1 MTATTSVEK
10 LWQYKSKFSLDV
22 EQILAF
28 ASSMLLLAW
37 SEKLR
42 ICLQILKE
50 LYNNVLRYRQFS
62 FG

>member
-1 MTATTSVEK
+1 MTATTSAEK

-42 ICLQILKE
+42 I
-50 LYNNVLRYRQFS
+50 
-62 FG
+62 